1 MIVIGKHKVTC
12 GSLISPE
19 VDAMLAGERVDVLYS
34 DPPWGDGNLAYW
46 QTMNRKMTGAET
58 PQVKHDELYDRIMG
72 LVRAYVDGYVFIET
86 GLRWKDYVI
95 QRFLDAG
102 LVRLSSFPLTYRSG
116 AKLMENVL
124 VCASASLLIPEFTF
138 CPSPY
143 RGAELVRRVVGSVA
157 RPGGIV
163 LDPCCGMGYTARAAV
178 AAGMQFRGNELNQ
191 ARLDK
196 TIAFLKKST

>member
-1 MIVIGKHKVTC
+1 
-12 GSLISPE
+12 
-19 VDAMLAGERVDVLYS
+19 
-34 DPPWGDGNLAYW
+34 
-46 QTMNRKMTGAET
+46 MNRKMTGAET

-72 LVRAYVDGYVFIET
+72 LVRTYVSGYVFIET
-86 GLRWKDYVI
+86 GLRWEEYVI

-102 LVRLSSFPLTYRSG
+102 LVRLASFPLTYRSG

-163 LDPCCGMGYTARAAV
+163 AGPVLRDGLHGTGGGRCGDAV
-178 AAGMQFRGNELNQ
+178 PGQRTEPGAAGQDDCVPQEIDVTQRFL
-191 ARLDK
+191 LDNK
-196 TIAFLKKST
+196 PLVGLIWFWFNNL